1 MFDHNLPTKIWDFR
15 AMSLKTWTWVPV
27 VENHARTNTNM
38 SLVKELSDQNMTFL
52 EEHMNAI
59 FSF

>member
-1 MFDHNLPTKIWDFR
+1 MLDHNLPSQIWDFR

-27 VENHARTNTNM
+27 VENHARTNTKHE
-38 SLVKELSDQNMTFL
+38 SRRKAFGSKQDFL
-52 EEHMNAI
+52 EEHMNVI